1 MKKIVSF
8 SAIVLLLVA
17 CDKGKFETK
26 PQLTLKSINNTEIR
40 FGAPLQIVLEF
51 TDKEGDVS
59 DTLAFIR
66 QRLNA
71 SDPFTAPP
79 SYYSVPDS
87 RNATKGEIEMK
98 LEYQTDVIFNIF
110 PIRIPGSNP
119 EKNEKDTMRYKIVV
133 HDKGGNTS
141 DTVTID
147 NIIVDRDQ

>member
-59 DTLAFIR
+59 DTLAFYTA
-66 QRLNA
+66 RLNA

-79 SYYSVPDS
+79 SIQ
-87 RNATKGEIEMK
+87 RAGFAECNKRRIEMK

-119 EKNEKDTMRYKIVV
+119 ERNEKDTMRYKIVV

>member
-8 SAIVLLLVA
+8 SAVVLLLVA

-26 PQLTLKSINNTEIR
+26 PQLTLKSVNNTEIR

-71 SDPFTAPP
+71 SDPFTAP
-79 SYYSVPDS
+79 SLLLQ
-87 RNATKGEIEMK
+87 RAGFAECN
-98 LEYQTDVIFNIF
+98 
-110 PIRIPGSNP
+110 
-119 EKNEKDTMRYKIVV
+119 
-133 HDKGGNTS
+133 
-141 DTVTID
+141 
-147 NIIVDRDQ
+147 